1 MKPADLVTLTV
12 CNRSHCHLY
21 QEMITALLELQGRFC
36 FDLRVVD
43 VDADPA
49 LKRRCGEKVPVFAH
63 GKRELCHT
71 NLDRAA
77 VTAPLPEFR

>member
-1 MKPADLVTLTV
+1 MKPANLVTLTV
-12 CNRSHCHLY
+12 YNRSHCHLC

-49 LKRRCGEKVPVFAH
+49 LKRRCGEKVPILAH

-71 NLDRAA
+71 ILEHAA
-77 VTAPLPEFR
+77 VTAYLPEFR